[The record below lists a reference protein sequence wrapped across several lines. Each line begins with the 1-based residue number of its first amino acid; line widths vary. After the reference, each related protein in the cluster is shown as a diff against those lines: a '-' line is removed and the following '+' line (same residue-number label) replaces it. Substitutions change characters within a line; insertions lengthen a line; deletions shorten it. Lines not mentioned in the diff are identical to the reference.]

1 MDVYKKTRKHKNNSY
16 KVLTQTRKKTMG
28 KNKKK
33 LPPKLTE
40 RQRKYYRYVKEKGR
54 GTEVYNFYFNLA
66 QKYAK
71 ECKRDEK

>member
-1 MDVYKKTRKHKNNSY
+1 
-16 KVLTQTRKKTMG
+16 MG
-28 KNKKK
+28 KYNKK
-33 LPPKLTE
+33 LPPKLTK
-40 RQRKYYRYVKEKGR
+40 RQREHYRHDKEKGR